1 LRANVYVVSKGFHM
15 VLGKLPSWLELAGGA
30 VLLITDAGMGG
41 NPMGSG
47 NGGSHFGVIMVIA
60 SHVLNS

>member
-1 LRANVYVVSKGFHM
+1 M